1 MNRKTLTSPP
11 VLLVLVLLGAIS
23 VVFVIILLTS
33 SNETDTGMTPEDYNT
48 RGAELTAMG
57 NAENGAL
64 LVVSKTC
71 TACHRDES
79 GSVGPS
85 FIGLADYAGTVRP
98 GYTAEGYILESILD
112 PGAYLYD
119 NYTNSMPALGTTL
132 SEQELADI
140 MAFLM
145 TQHAQ

>member
-11 VLLVLVLLGAIS
+11 VLIVLVMLGAIS
-23 VVFVIILLTS
+23 VVFLIVLLTS
-33 SNETDTGMTPEDYNT
+33 SNETDPGMTPEDFNT
-48 RGAELTAMG
+48 RGAELVALG
-57 NAENGAL
+57 NAENGAAL
-64 LVVSKTC
+64 IVSKTC
-71 TACHRDES
+71 SACHREES

-85 FIGLADYAGTVRP
+85 FIGIVDYAGTLRS

-119 NYTNSMPALGTTL
+119 NYTDSMPALGTQL
-132 SEQELADI
+132 SDQELADV
-140 MAFLM
+140 MAYLM